1 MLDNSLAANT
11 KKAYIVGLERFS
23 EFKRQYGLSDAWP
36 PTVEQVVRFVAWLS
50 LQKLSH
56 KTAKSYLS
64 SIAFHCKLLD
74 VVDPTKKFIVSKMV
88 EGMQKDKKTHD
99 NRLPI
104 TLSLLQGIVSK
115 LNIVCSSV
123 YEAKLFTAAFML
135 AFFGFLRVGEI
146 AVPKKGDSILQ
157 AAVLAIEDLQ
167 FDHNGV
173 IISIR
178 HSKTDQLGKGVA
190 LKITRSNSEF
200 CPVVCLNQ
208 YLHVRPQGPGPLFLH
223 FNKQPITRY
232 QFSAIL
238 KKTVSLLGLNYGSYK
253 SHSFRI
259 GAATEASQLGYS
271 VEIIKKAGRWAS
283 NAYQTYV
290 RPVPVVMPSLINNPH

>member
-135 AFFGFLRVGEI
+135 AFFG
-146 AVPKKGDSILQ
+146 SC
-157 AAVLAIEDLQ
+157 
-167 FDHNGV
+167 
-173 IISIR
+173 S
-178 HSKTDQLGKGVA
+178 
-190 LKITRSNSEF
+190 
-200 CPVVCLNQ
+200 
-208 YLHVRPQGPGPLFLH
+208 
-223 FNKQPITRY
+223 
-232 QFSAIL
+232 
-238 KKTVSLLGLNYGSYK
+238 
-253 SHSFRI
+253 
-259 GAATEASQLGYS
+259 
-271 VEIIKKAGRWAS
+271 
-283 NAYQTYV
+283 
-290 RPVPVVMPSLINNPH
+290 